1 MIYMQ
6 KLITQEENRQ
16 LIERLKSDVS
26 IVDYA
31 QKIGLTVKRVGRYY
45 TTKEH
50 DSLRIDPDRNIYFRN
65 SRDRH
70 KGSIMDFMIEFGN
83 VNNFHE
89 AMIEL
94 TSGQYSYHRQPYNTE
109 TAARKLETSKKEFIL
124 PERDD
129 NVKNVYAYLISTRK
143 IDKDIV
149 SNLMRKGYIKQDKRK
164 NCLFIGY
171 DNPRSENKK
180 AVFACLRG
188 TNTKVDKPFKGDVS
202 GNDYSKGFYID
213 NGSKTMY
220 VSESPI
226 DTLSIMTLL
235 KRSGK
240 NPFEYDYLA
249 LAGVCK
255 ADAVY
260 SKLNTEKLTNL
271 VLCLDGDEAGIAATK
286 EIQETIEKKIT
297 SGEYPKINIEIIKPI
312 NKDFNDDLCNNAWK
326 TEKKHSTKGGV
337 MTRCHNQK
345 KQLNDYEY
353 TL

>member
-1 MIYMQ
+1 MQ
-6 KLITQEENRQ
+6 KLMTQEENRR
-16 LIERLKSDVS
+16 LIEQLKSDIS

-89 AMIEL
+89 AMLEL
-94 TSGQYSYHRQPYNTE
+94 TSGRYSYHQQLSNTQITKKKFE
-109 TAARKLETSKKEFIL
+109 PSKKEFEL

-149 SNLMRKGYIKQDKRK
+149 SNLMRKGYIKQDTRK

-213 NGSKTMY
+213 NGSQTMY
-220 VSESPI
+220 IAESPI
-226 DTLSIMTLL
+226 DILSVMSLL
-235 KRSGK
+235 KRAGK
-240 NPFEYDYLA
+240 NPYEHNYLA

-260 SKLNTEKLTNL
+260 SKLSTGKITNL
-271 VLCLDGDEAGIAATK
+271 VLCLDGDEAGTTATK
-286 EIQETIEKKIT
+286 EIQETIEKKII

-312 NKDFNDDLCNNAWK
+312 NKDFNDDLCKNSWK
-326 TEKKHSTKGGV
+326 SEKMQSIKSGIITLS
-337 MTRCHNQK
+337 HNQK